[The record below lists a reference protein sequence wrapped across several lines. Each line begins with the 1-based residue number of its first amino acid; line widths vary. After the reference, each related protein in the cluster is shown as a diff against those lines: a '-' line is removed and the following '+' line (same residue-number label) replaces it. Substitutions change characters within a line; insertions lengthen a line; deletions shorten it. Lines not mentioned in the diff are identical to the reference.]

1 MSSTSRID
9 VHQHPLPPEF
19 VAALERRG
27 LGAWAP
33 VGWSAEGAIAA
44 MDQHEIATGVL
55 SLSTPG
61 THMGDDA
68 EARSLTREINE
79 RLANLKATRPDRF
92 GMFASVPL
100 PNIDDSLEAIR
111 EAYDDLATD
120 GVVLIASNKGVYLG
134 DPVYEPVMAELNRR
148 NAIVFIHPTALAG
161 APVPG
166 LHPVLADLLL
176 DTTRAAINLALKGV
190 IRRYPNLKFIL
201 SHGGGFLPYAGYRA
215 ANLAN
220 IVYPEEHQL
229 EDVLE
234 DLSSFYF
241 DTALASSPSSMPS
254 LLKFTKPGH
263 ILYGSDWPYCLDK
276 SVSFFTAHLDEYD
289 GLDEAGHAAINRG
302 NAEALLPRLAK
313 R

>member
-1 MSSTSRID
+1 M
-9 VHQHPLPPEF
+9 HQHPLPPEF
-19 VAALERRG
+19 VAALERHG
-27 LGAWAP
+27 QGAWAP
-33 VGWSAEGAIAA
+33 VRWSAEGAIAA

-92 GMFASVPL
+92 GMFASIPL
-100 PNIDDSLEAIR
+100 PDIDGSLEAIR
-111 EAYDDLATD
+111 EAYDDMATD

-134 DPVYEPVMAELNRR
+134 DPAYEPVMAELERR
-148 NAIVFIHPTALAG
+148 NAVVFIHPTALAG
-161 APVPG
+161 APVAG

-176 DTTRAAINLALKGV
+176 DTTRAALNMVLKGV
-190 IRRYPNLKFIL
+190 IRRYPNLKIIL
-201 SHGGGFLPYAGYRA
+201 SHGGGFLPYAAYRS

-220 IVYPEEHQL
+220 IVDPQWTY

-241 DTALASSPSSMPS
+241 DTALASSPSSLPS
-254 LLKFTKPGH
+254 LLKFAKPGR

-276 SVSFFTAHLDEYD
+276 SVSFFTAKLDEYE

-302 NAEALLPRLAK
+302 NAEALLPRLAE